1 MRPRFQDQVCVIT
14 GAGSGI
20 GLATARLMA
29 SEGAIVAINDVRAEP
44 AEAAAA
50 SIVAEGGRAFAI
62 PGDVSDIEQV
72 HANVDE
78 VLRRHGRIDV
88 LVNNAGLFDLGAAES
103 VPIERWRRSIGVNLD
118 GTFYWAQ
125 TVGARCMIP
134 ERRGA
139 IVNVASPAGL
149 AAIPDNIGYVSSKHA
164 VVGLT
169 KSLAVEWGRH
179 GIRVNALCP
188 GVTESEMVREF
199 SRANPQMFADRQK
212 RIPMGRSAQPQ
223 EQARVIAFL
232 ASADAAYV
240 NGLIMN
246 VDGGMLALFSGYSI
260 QVERPVA
267 G

>member
-1 MRPRFQDQVCVIT
+1 MSGAARFEGKVCVIT

-20 GLATARLMA
+20 GLASAKLMA
-29 SEGAIVAINDVRAEP
+29 AEGGIVAINDLR
-44 AEAAAA
+44 AEAAEAAVA
-50 SIVAEGGRAFAI
+50 SIGGQAFAI
-62 PGDVSDIEQV
+62 PGDVSDPKQV
-72 HANVDE
+72 AANVDA
-78 VLRRHGRIDV
+78 VLARHGRIDV
-88 LVNNAGLFDLGAAES
+88 LVNNAGLFDLGPADTL
-103 VPIERWRRSIGVNLD
+103 PLERWRRSIGVNLD
-118 GTFYWAQ
+118 GPFLWSQAAG
-125 TVGARCMIP
+125 VRSMIP
-134 ERRGA
+134 RRQGV

-149 AAIPDNIGYVSSKHA
+149 AAIPDNIGYVSSKHG

-199 SRANPQMFADRQK
+199 ARADPKMFADRQK
-212 RIPMGRSAQPQ
+212 RIPIGRSAQPE

-232 ASADAAYV
+232 ASPESSYV

-260 QVERPVA
+260 NVEAPPA
-267 G
+267 AS